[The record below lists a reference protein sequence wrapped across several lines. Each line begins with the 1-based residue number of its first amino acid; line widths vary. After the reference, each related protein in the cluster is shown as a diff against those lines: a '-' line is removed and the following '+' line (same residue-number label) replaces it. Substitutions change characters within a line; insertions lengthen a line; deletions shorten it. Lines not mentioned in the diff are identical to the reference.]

1 MNSNLQAFSQTLT
14 AREMY
19 TQVSNYSPVEVGDQ
33 QICHYTSRPT
43 GVRKVKQANH
53 KPRHL
58 VKNLHLALRCLH
70 VCPFTSQFQRN
81 T

>member
-33 QICHYTSRPT
+33 QIRHYR
-43 GVRKVKQANH
+43 
-53 KPRHL
+53 L
-58 VKNLHLALRCLH
+58 VDPPEYAK
-70 VCPFTSQFQRN
+70 
-81 T
+81 